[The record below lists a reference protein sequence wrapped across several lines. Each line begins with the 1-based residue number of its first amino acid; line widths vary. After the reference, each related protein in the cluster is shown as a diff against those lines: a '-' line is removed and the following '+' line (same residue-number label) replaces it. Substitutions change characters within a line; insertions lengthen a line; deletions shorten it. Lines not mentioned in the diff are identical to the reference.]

1 MLGWFSSDRNNPMNR
16 KKLSTII
23 LLILIIAVSVLAVMP
38 EKMVDHDS
46 GDIASELEIS
56 ESVDGNVTSTSY
68 VNTEGKVTD
77 AIDMGYA
84 TVQRTRNADGRI
96 TEEFYLDAEGNP
108 VKRYDDYCG
117 IAYEYAD
124 DTVKITY
131 LDDDG
136 LPMMRSAGYAT
147 IVRTVDDNG
156 RAIDDYYY
164 DLDMQPVSCNGY
176 YGQHRE
182 YGSNGQNNS
191 VAYLDRDGQP
201 VCSTSG
207 YACKRYDRDDLG
219 TLTAEHY
226 FDVQGNPAKAPL
238 GQYGERYQRD
248 ENSQIIQIT
257 YLDADGSPAP
267 TSVGYTILKRTY
279 HRDGTAATDMYFD
292 EDGNPIALSKG
303 QYGIKH
309 SGKVSLLLTKSGN
322 IMLCVDNILN
332 GFPAMVVVSGV
343 IICILMLL
351 LPEKVSVALTIAYV
365 VFILYETLMFRETGD
380 ARTNFV
386 LFSYADRFFAE
397 QSVRVGVINN
407 IWLFIPLGTG
417 LYRNIRKKWVLLIP
431 LLFSIAIET
440 TQYITGLGIAEF
452 DDVFGNTLGG
462 WIGIV
467 VAWTA
472 ANVRKTSME
481 SIKKILQDRA
491 IPFFKN
497 KIRYVWYFILV
508 VASTVYLF
516 CNYFAIDKINDAS
529 LISTVF
535 IIWVILLVLPLF
547 TELEFFGVK
556 VKKEVKEAVEK
567 SNKEVKDSINNLQQ
581 LVMQIQVSNNAT
593 NQLTINGNPL
603 PSETKIEE
611 LTNEIRALV
620 KQNKGT
626 EKENTKENV
635 SIPEQNVTLFKIR
648 YGIEVELR
656 ECLELLKFESK
667 IHITII
673 QMANILNGEGLL
685 DPTITDMLIQTIRV
699 SNRAIHGE
707 MVNQKYVDFAT
718 QAYPQIM
725 DALQECKNRIKTM
738 I

>member
-16 KKLSTII
+16 KNLSTII

-38 EKMVDHDS
+38 DKMVDHDS

-68 VNTEGKVTD
+68 VNTEGVVTD

-84 TVQRTRNADGRI
+84 TVQRTRNAEGRI
-96 TEEFYLDAEGNP
+96 IEEFYLDAEENP

-117 IAYEYAD
+117 IAYEYGNG
-124 DTVKITY
+124 TVKITY
-131 LDDDG
+131 LGDDG
-136 LPMMRSAGYAT
+136 IPMMRSAGYAT

-182 YGSNGQNNS
+182 YDSNGQNNS
-191 VAYLDRDGQP
+191 VTYLDRDGQP

-219 TLTAEHY
+219 TVTAEHY
-226 FDVQGNPAKAPL
+226 FNVQGNPAKAPL

-248 ENSQIIQIT
+248 ENSLTIQIT
-257 YLDADGSPAP
+257 YLDADGSPMP
-267 TSVGYTILKRTY
+267 TSAGYTILKRTY
-279 HRDGTAATDMYFD
+279 HCDGTAATDMYFD

-386 LFSYADRFFAE
+386 LFSYADRFFAK

-431 LLFSIAIET
+431 LQFSIAIET
-440 TQYITGLGIAEF
+440 TQYITGLGITEF

-462 WIGIV
+462 WIGIL
-467 VAWTA
+467 TA
-472 ANVRKTSME
+472 CTVLRTKWKKLPRRGRRRIPKGERK
-481 SIKKILQDRA
+481 
-491 IPFFKN
+491 
-497 KIRYVWYFILV
+497 
-508 VASTVYLF
+508 
-516 CNYFAIDKINDAS
+516 
-529 LISTVF
+529 
-535 IIWVILLVLPLF
+535 
-547 TELEFFGVK
+547 
-556 VKKEVKEAVEK
+556 
-567 SNKEVKDSINNLQQ
+567 
-581 LVMQIQVSNNAT
+581 
-593 NQLTINGNPL
+593 
-603 PSETKIEE
+603 
-611 LTNEIRALV
+611 ALW
-620 KQNKGT
+620 
-626 EKENTKENV
+626 
-635 SIPEQNVTLFKIR
+635 
-648 YGIEVELR
+648 
-656 ECLELLKFESK
+656 
-667 IHITII
+667 
-673 QMANILNGEGLL
+673 
-685 DPTITDMLIQTIRV
+685 
-699 SNRAIHGE
+699 
-707 MVNQKYVDFAT
+707 
-718 QAYPQIM
+718 
-725 DALQECKNRIKTM
+725 
-738 I
+738 